1 MAGLVEV
8 SGAMV
13 DKAGAPVSGDAD
25 IHVKSRPRFVS
36 RAGDKLAHALEVF
49 GLDAAGVRALDVGA
63 STGGFVDCLLQSGA
77 ERVIALD
84 VGYGQLDQ
92 RLRGDPR
99 VHVMERVNA
108 RFLEAGSLPYT
119 PDFLTVDVSFIS
131 LKKVLPAVL
140 AAMSPSF
147 DALLLVKP
155 QFEAGPQ
162 RVGKGG
168 IVRSAAV
175 RVEVLEDIAHALT
188 GQLGLEVWGVTD
200 SGLPGAGGNR
210 EFFFRAGRGRGE
222 GLALDTLERCI
233 ERVSGSED
241 RLESAVS
248 EPEEGEGSD
257 G

>member
-1 MAGLVEV
+1 M
-8 SGAMV
+8 
-13 DKAGAPVSGDAD
+13 
-25 IHVKSRPRFVS
+25 KSRPRFVS

-49 GLDAAGVRALDVGA
+49 GLDVAGVRALDVGA

-108 RFLEAGSLPYT
+108 RYLEAGSLPYT

-155 QFEAGPQ
+155 QFEAGP
-162 RVGKGG
+162 RARGKG
-168 IVRSAAV
+168 RD
-175 RVEVLEDIAHALT
+175 RAL
-188 GQLGLEVWGVTD
+188 GR
-200 SGLPGAGGNR
+200 GAG
-210 EFFFRAGRGRGE
+210 
-222 GLALDTLERCI
+222 
-233 ERVSGSED
+233 
-241 RLESAVS
+241 
-248 EPEEGEGSD
+248 
-257 G
+257 